1 MSEMKDKVVNKAVV
15 KAADKVRKVD
25 NTWNRTIAGGIA
37 GASIGLLTSPNIGK
51 KIAGTFKSA
60 KTKVTGKNLGESVK
74 QMKGQ
79 TINMVQDKFKK
90 DKSSDEDNNTQEQEE
105 KNENVANQN
114 DKNNEDSQQ
123 DNNNTGNQ
131 NDNHQDKMNNQ
142 DKQDD
147 SNKQDKQDNSN
158 NQENQDDNN
167 NQDKQKDPGSQ
178 NNQANE
184 NLRDENEHLK
194 QKIEELENKL
204 SQLLNENSS
213 KEEDTANSNGI
224 TIVRQDDVTK

>member
-15 KAADKVRKVD
+15 KTADKVRKVD

-60 KTKVTGKNLGESVK
+60 KTKVTGKDLGESVK
-74 QMKGQ
+74 QMKDQ

-90 DKSSDEDNNTQEQEE
+90 DKSSDEDNNTEEQEE
-105 KNENVANQN
+105 KNENDKNHEDNQN
-114 DKNNEDSQQ
+114 DK
-123 DNNNTGNQ
+123 
-131 NDNHQDKMNNQ
+131 NNQ

-147 SNKQDKQDNSN
+147 SN

-167 NQDKQKDPGSQ
+167 NQDKQKDPSSQ

-204 SQLLNENSS
+204 NQLLNDNSS

>member
-60 KTKVTGKNLGESVK
+60 KTKVKGKDLGESAK
-74 QMKGQ
+74 QMKDQ

-90 DKSSDEDNNTQEQEE
+90 DKGSDEEQSTDKQEE
-105 KNENVANQN
+105 NNENVANQN
-114 DKNNEDSQQ
+114 DKSNEENQQ
-123 DNNNTGNQ
+123 DNNNTGNKNDNNQDNQ
-131 NDNHQDKMNNQ
+131 NDKNNQ
-142 DKQDD
+142 DKQDE
-147 SNKQDKQDNSN
+147 S
-158 NQENQDDNN
+158 N
-167 NQDKQKDPGSQ
+167 NQDKQKDQSSE
-178 NNQANE
+178 NDQANE

-204 SQLLNENSS
+204 NQLLNDNTS

>member
-1 MSEMKDKVVNKAVV
+1 MSEMKDKVVNKAVI

-51 KIAGTFKSA
+51 KIAGTFQSA
-60 KTKVTGKNLGESVK
+60 KTKVKGKDLGGSVK
-74 QMKGQ
+74 QMKDQ
-79 TINMVQDKFKK
+79 TINLVQDKLKK
-90 DKSSDEDNNTQEQEE
+90 DKSSDEDNSTENQEE
-105 KNENVANQN
+105 KNENVTNQNDNNNKDNQN
-114 DKNNEDSQQ
+114 DK
-123 DNNNTGNQ
+123 
-131 NDNHQDKMNNQ
+131 NNQ

-147 SNKQDKQDNSN
+147 SNNQDNQNYKN
-158 NQENQDDNN
+158 NQDNQDDNN
-167 NQDKQKDPGSQ
+167 NQDNQKDQSSQ

-184 NLRDENEHLK
+184 TLRDENEHLK

-204 SQLLNENSS
+204 NQLMNDSSS
-213 KEEDTANSNGI
+213 KEEDAENSNGI